1 MWRNLNQCSISLN
14 LTVLRKRIQVINLAA
29 SEPNEEDGLS
39 EVNSAFA
46 EYCCH
51 PMGSAEYDMC
61 SYLVKF
67 SSGTLQSAK
76 HCFF

>member
-14 LTVLRKRIQVINLAA
+14 YTCSEKANQVINLAA
-29 SEPNEEDGLS
+29 SEPNEEAGLG
-39 EVNSAFA
+39 EVNSAFS

-67 SSGTLQSAK
+67 SSGT
-76 HCFF
+76 